1 MNSKLYLKI
10 LLTQFIRKFGKLKN
24 SNEHIL
30 MQDGALP
37 HWSTNVRNWLNDVRW
52 ELGLDDQS
60 VHGGTCMSDRSMG
73 LDRLRVTEP
82 NVEP

>member
-1 MNSKLYLKI
+1 
-10 LLTQFIRKFGKLKN
+10 
-24 SNEHIL
+24 